1 MSEQDNGLQLAVNNL
16 ATEMRRANYLN
27 AIGIGGGNTK
37 RPTLY
42 QNLAT
47 REPLPSMTST
57 TCTAATPRVSQW
69 CIVFW
74 MVAGRTI
81 RSSLTVMSPVRRRK
95 TNPWE
100 KKVTRFM
107 KKWWPKVK
115 DADRRNM
122 VGRYSA
128 LLLQIKDNRS
138 WNEEVDTAL
147 VKKLGKLLWLS

>member
-42 QNLAT
+42 Q
-47 REPLPSMTST
+47 EFGYP
-57 TCTAATPRVSQW
+57 
-69 CIVFW
+69 
-74 MVAGRTI
+74 RTI
-81 RSSLTVMSPVRRRK
+81 TFHDFYNMYRRNAAGFAVVHRLLDGCWQDYPVIVDGDESQEAKK
-95 TNPWE
+95 TNQWE
-100 KKVTRFM
+100 KNVTRFM

-128 LLLQIKDNRS
+128 LLLQIKDNRP
-138 WNEEVDTAL
+138 WNEGSRHFPCKESRRGSA
-147 VKKLGKLLWLS
+147 G